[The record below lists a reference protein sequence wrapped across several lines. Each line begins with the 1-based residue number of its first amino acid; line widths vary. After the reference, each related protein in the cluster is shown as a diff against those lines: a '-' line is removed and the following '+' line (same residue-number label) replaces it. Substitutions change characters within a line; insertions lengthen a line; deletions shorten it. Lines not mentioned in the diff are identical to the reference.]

1 VTESV
6 RDDRTYGDAQT
17 NFCQEYYHNAEFT
30 ALDTI
35 ILVAVIAVATTF
47 QIAGLAYIANQN
59 RKMNDKMTADDAS
72 IFLQGRQVQEVLR
85 EMREL
90 LRSQS

>member
-1 VTESV
+1 MTS
-6 RDDRTYGDAQT
+6 
-17 NFCQEYYHNAEFT
+17 
-30 ALDTI
+30 DTI
-35 ILVAVIAVATTF
+35 LIVIVIAIATTL

-59 RKMNDKMTADDAS
+59 RKMNDKMIADDAS
-72 IFLQGRQVQEVLR
+72 IFLQGRQVQEILR

>member
-1 VTESV
+1 MTP
-6 RDDRTYGDAQT
+6 
-17 NFCQEYYHNAEFT
+17 
-30 ALDTI
+30 DTI
-35 ILVAVIAVATTF
+35 LIVIVIAIATTL

-59 RKMNDKMTADDAS
+59 RKMNDKMIADDAS
-72 IFLQGRQVQEVLR
+72 IFLQGRQVQQILR

>member
-1 VTESV
+1 M
-6 RDDRTYGDAQT
+6 D
-17 NFCQEYYHNAEFT
+17 
-30 ALDTI
+30 
-35 ILVAVIAVATTF
+35 
-47 QIAGLAYIANQN
+47 
-59 RKMNDKMTADDAS
+59 DKMIADDAS

>member
-1 VTESV
+1 MIECRESFI
-6 RDDRTYGDAQT
+6 TP
-17 NFCQEYYHNAEFT
+17 
-30 ALDTI
+30 DTI
-35 ILVAVIAVATTF
+35 LIVIVIAIAATL
-47 QIAGLAYIANQN
+47 QIAGLAFIANQN

-72 IFLQGRQVQEVLR
+72 IFLQGRQVQEILR